1 MEKERPNLSHNSSIH
16 IIKNERI
23 NYNNSV
29 KISSTQLTEV
39 FYYSR
44 EFKTFH
50 DIKVLTVK
58 LDIPFTGNEAVGT
71 RSRILLYLDDHLLC
85 DGTMYNQVN
94 WELKPLHL
102 EGTVVDIKP
111 GNHKIKLMCCV
122 NGGILHIPHVDPQ
135 SIENTIK
142 PPISGNLLIIAQN

>member
-1 MEKERPNLSHNSSIH
+1 MKEL
-16 IIKNERI
+16 III
-23 NYNNSV
+23 IQY
-29 KISSTQLTEV
+29 QYLLTEV
-39 FYYSR
+39 FCYSR
-44 EFKTFH
+44 EFQTFH

-111 GNHKIKLMCCV
+111 R
-122 NGGILHIPHVDPQ
+122 
-135 SIENTIK
+135 K
-142 PPISGNLLIIAQN
+142 P

>member
-58 LDIPFTGNEAVGT
+58 LDIPFTGNEIVGT

-122 NGGILHIPHVDPQ
+122 NGGILHIPHFHPQ
-135 SIENTIK
+135 YIENTIK